1 MTGGEPA
8 REPVSELVA
17 QSLSRWGLS
26 APAVVFLELHR
37 PIAFAAGQCAIFFQP
52 LLGFV
57 IGDQNAL
64 QFSHWLANEDCIT
77 RMILRLTGKQQASS
91 LPQSPS
97 VLRRRDRSAD
107 DRWPSAGEERV

>member
-17 QSLSRWGLS
+17 QSLSRWGLT

-37 PIAFAAGQCAIFFQP
+37 PVAFAAGQFAIFFQP
-52 LLGFV
+52 LVGFV

-64 QFSHWLANEDCIT
+64 RFSDWLSDEDCIA
-77 RMILRLTGKQQASS
+77 RLIQRLS
-91 LPQSPS
+91 
-97 VLRRRDRSAD
+97 
-107 DRWPSAGEERV
+107 GEQV

>member
-1 MTGGEPA
+1 MSGGEPA

-17 QSLSRWGLS
+17 QSLSRWGFT

-37 PIAFAAGQCAIFFQP
+37 PVAFAAGQFVIFFQP

-57 IGDQNAL
+57 VGDQNAL
-64 QFSHWLANEDCIT
+64 RFSHWLADEDSIA
-77 RMILRLTGKQQASS
+77 RLIRRLTGEQQASS

-97 VLRRRDRSAD
+97 VHGRWDRDAD
-107 DRWPSAGEERV
+107 DVSPSAGGERT

>member
-37 PIAFAAGQCAIFFQP
+37 PVAFAAGQFAIFFQP
-52 LLGFV
+52 LVGFV

-64 QFSHWLANEDCIT
+64 RFSDWLSDEDCIA
-77 RMILRLTGKQQASS
+77 RLIQRLS
-91 LPQSPS
+91 
-97 VLRRRDRSAD
+97 
-107 DRWPSAGEERV
+107 GEQV